1 MKYNLEL
8 RENKI
13 QQSCDSLSARIWC
26 WKETSDKVLWN
37 PLFSLARQLHFK
49 KMELKLCIHMNFS
62 RYSNLVDLLFSLSEE
77 SHY

>member
-13 QQSCDSLSARIWC
+13 QQSYDSLSAWIWC

-49 KMELKLCIHMNFS
+49 KMEFNFLPRLNVICLKALHSYEF
-62 RYSNLVDLLFSLSEE
+62 
-77 SHY
+77 